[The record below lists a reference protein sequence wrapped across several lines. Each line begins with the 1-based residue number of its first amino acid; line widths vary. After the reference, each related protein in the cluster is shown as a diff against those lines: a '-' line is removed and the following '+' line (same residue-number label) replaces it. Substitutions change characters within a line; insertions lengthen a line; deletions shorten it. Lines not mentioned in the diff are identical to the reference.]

1 MRYIVHYCL
10 TVSWGLATPLLML
23 WGVEELLYSV
33 SSGSEMHGHATP
45 VEFLLPWLLIGF
57 CALLLFLAC
66 NFFSVNRFLPNQ
78 KRKKLHFFLSLGL
91 YLIAAVFGLPLL
103 LWLESLF

>member
-23 WGVEELLYSV
+23 WGVEELLYNV

-45 VEFLLPWLLIGF
+45 VEFMLPWLLIGF
-57 CALLLFLAC
+57 CTLLLFLAC
-66 NFFSVNRFLPNQ
+66 NFFSVKHFLSDCKHK
-78 KRKKLHFFLSLGL
+78 KRHFFLSLVL
-91 YLIAAVFGLPLL
+91 YLLTAIFGLPGLVSLL
-103 LWLESLF
+103 